1 MPMPRPCVQECRKES
16 LNLRTMFDV
25 SELVRKN
32 IAALEPY
39 SSLRDGLESLQGAVL
54 LDANENPFDNG
65 SNRYPDPFQ
74 RRLKEKLSGIRGV
87 PASRIFIGNGSDEI
101 IDLCFRIFCEPGH
114 DRAVGMLPSFSM
126 YKVSAQVNDVEY

>member
-1 MPMPRPCVQECRKES
+1 M
-16 LNLRTMFDV
+16 TMFDV
-25 SELVRKN
+25 SGLVRKN

-39 SSLRDGLESLQGAVL
+39 SSLRDGLESLHGAVL

-87 PASRIFIGNGSDEI
+87 PASRIFIGNGRMRLLTCVSGFSASPGMTGRWE
-101 IDLCFRIFCEPGH
+101 CFR
-114 DRAVGMLPSFSM
+114 PS
-126 YKVSAQVNDVEY
+126 VCTRCPHR